1 MRKLLILVFI
11 LMPAALMAQGIGFRM
26 DAGLGAALSFGEMKA
41 YGMAAFT
48 EPKVTIGP
56 NITAGIRFEGDVLF
70 GGRLDDQAETFDVG
84 MSTRAAILLR
94 GEYFLG
100 MKNTRPFVGLGL
112 GRYTLANTSASAT
125 GAASIVAGNNFG
137 VAPEIGF
144 AFGHFKLSAMYHFVG
159 GATLVDIEA
168 GAPREISN
176 NYLGLLMSFRIFGVN
191 DR

>member
-1 MRKLLILVFI
+1 M
-11 LMPAALMAQGIGFRM
+11 MPAAMLAQGVGFRL
-26 DAGLGAALSFGEMKA
+26 DAGLGAALSFGDMSA

-70 GGRLDDQAETFDVG
+70 GGRIDESSEAFDVG

-100 MKNTRPFVGLGL
+100 IKHARPFVGLGV

-125 GAASIVAGNNFG
+125 GSASIVAGNNFG
-137 VAPEIGF
+137 VAPEVGI
-144 AFGHFKLSAMYHFVG
+144 AFGHFKLSAMYHIVG
-159 GATLVDIEA
+159 GSALVDIEA
-168 GAPREISN
+168 GSPREISN
-176 NYLGLLMSFRIFGVN
+176 NYMGILMSFRVFGVN